1 MDGWSA
7 LGAAAAIAQFID
19 FGCRLVSLALKTQKS
34 TDGLTE
40 QLREVRSV
48 IERLQ
53 GLVDRLTGPDASEA
67 ENGIKDNPAIQSI
80 CDECRC
86 IGTELLDIVHKVAKN
101 DKDAMGGLASRKQ
114 PKKRSSFAQALRQVW
129 NEDKVY
135 ALSNRLQSLRQE
147 LAIHLLAALSPRET
161 GRPEF
166 IGNEFI
172 QTMMDEQEWR
182 RILINTLQQ
191 RDLEDHLPM
200 ADVRHET
207 VQYFE
212 PSISAITRSLRY
224 PGVMDRETSISAAHE
239 TTLQW
244 IFRYPEPH
252 GFQWTSFVDWLESDG
267 PSNLYWVT
275 GKAGSGKSTLIKYI
289 HNHTLTKQALHKWS
303 AKLPVMTS
311 AFYFWNSGRPMQMSL
326 LGLLQTLLLGILSQ
340 RPECIPLANRPRW
353 EAHRLFGAQVH
364 SWTQAEALEALVVA
378 IQHSNQ
384 SSKICL
390 FIDGLDEFKGKP
402 EELIA
407 LVKGLLLP
415 NVKVCVASRPWPVFR
430 DAFGHGPSLI
440 LEHLN
445 MPDIEFFVTN
455 SLDDSAGFLELK
467 THDPAQAA
475 NLAHEITLRSSGVF
489 LWVSLVV
496 RSLLEDLARGDR
508 LSDMY
513 QTLEGLPT
521 ELESLFEVII
531 TSLDQAHRRRLAE
544 MFRIV
549 GAACGPLSLSL
560 FADADEENPQYAIDF
575 EPKVL
580 SPDQKLSRCLVMER
594 RLNSYSKGLL
604 GVKMRRV
611 SKDSPEGR
619 LTKINDA
626 QRMLAS
632 LKDPEDTW
640 DYVSEICN
648 SSVEYLHRTIR
659 DYLDRPAVRAQFV
672 DWAGPSFYPECSLC
686 SAFLLALKTIDPLSV
701 TRARFWWPIN
711 RCLAYAAQFEAISG
725 TTLNGLLNELDSVA
739 TRLSLSRTADNLT
752 VWRSIAGVQA
762 SLHCNLYNHAQTLLQ
777 GQPLHQYEMKAWP
790 LLSSAFM
797 TYEPAG
803 EDIPPSTRVN
813 PPVGLVEGLLKQG
826 ASPNAPGSTNITPWQ
841 HVLRR
846 SGDEL
851 CKARVDPVS
860 ILYWVEILALF
871 VEYKANYGR
880 LEIPA
885 RTWQVIESHSPDA
898 AGMLRG
904 RIRKRRA
911 AGMFKR
917 LSLLR

>member
-34 TDGLTE
+34 SDGLTE

-147 LAIHLLAALSPRET
+147 LAIHLLAALSLQANAKAREKWAE
-161 GRPEF
+161 PEF

-200 ADVRHET
+200 AD
-207 VQYFE
+207 
-212 PSISAITRSLRY
+212 
-224 PGVMDRETSISAAHE
+224 
-239 TTLQW
+239 
-244 IFRYPEPH
+244 IFRDPEPH

-619 LTKINDA
+619 LIKINDA

-711 RCLAYAAQFEAISG
+711 
-725 TTLNGLLNELDSVA
+725 SVA

-752 VWRSIAGVQA
+752 VWRSIAGFSKQA
-762 SLHCNLYNHAQTLLQ
+762 SMLHWAGTLAPLGGIEERSFLGLVLQCNLYNHAQTLLQ
-777 GQPLHQYEMKAWP
+777 GQPLHQYETKAWP